1 MPYLIQAEERD
12 VPYELFEHLANIIDE
27 SPVLTYADAT
37 SELHHGHGI
46 LHFED
51 QAEAERLLGRFN
63 AIGFRCFLLDTL
75 LNVPAPETVHL
86 PAPTL
91 EAQPELVA
99 VARLD
104 TVTEKKEW
112 SFSPWRTRL
121 SILTN
126 LPVQSGV
133 EERTVEQ
140 SDSSYCLDLL
150 TRTRH
155 WRARGGYWAPI
166 REYLGRADL
175 SAAYCTTA
183 VKKLI
188 ANDRNIIHFGSEA
201 DYDHYVKWLYQL
213 QYAKP

>member
-1 MPYLIQAEERD
+1 MAYLIQAEEREI
-12 VPYELFEHLANIIDE
+12 PYELFVRLAEIIDE

-51 QAEAERLLGRFN
+51 KAEAERVLTRFN
-63 AIGFRCFLLDTL
+63 AIGFRCFLLDKL
-75 LNVPAPETVHL
+75 LDLPPPEALHL
-86 PAPTL
+86 PAPNP
-91 EAQPELVA
+91 EAPPELVVA
-99 VARLD
+99 ARLD
-104 TVTEKKEW
+104 TVTERKVW
-112 SFSPWRTRL
+112 SYNPWRIRL
-121 SILTN
+121 SIFGNIPLTT
-126 LPVQSGV
+126 GI

-140 SDSSYCLDLL
+140 PDSSFCLDLL

-155 WRARGGYWAPI
+155 RRAHSGSWIPI
-166 REYLGRADL
+166 RECLVTANL
-175 SAAYCTTA
+175 ATAYHNA
-183 VKKLI
+183 GAQKLI